1 MEVRLPELGGEEGDG
16 RFLGGQLEA
25 PLLCPA
31 GHIPRV
37 LCQGGE
43 YPIYSCVGGARS
55 KVIRIAGAQF

>member
-1 MEVRLPELGGEEGDG
+1 MRLPELRVEEGDG

-31 GHIPRV
+31 GQVPRV
-37 LCQGGE
+37 LLQGGGC
-43 YPIYSCVGGARS
+43 PIYSCVGGAHS